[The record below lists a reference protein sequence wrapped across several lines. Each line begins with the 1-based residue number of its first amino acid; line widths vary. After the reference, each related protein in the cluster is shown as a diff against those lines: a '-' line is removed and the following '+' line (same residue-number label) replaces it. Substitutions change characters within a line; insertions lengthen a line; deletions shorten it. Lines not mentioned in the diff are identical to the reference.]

1 MKKEKKY
8 LKPLLAVLAIFTFI
22 GIILAIRFGND
33 PKAKIVKQPSSTIV
47 IIQSDTDQI
56 YVGYVKNDILKLL
69 LKGEDLN
76 ENVKVYHPYKKNE
89 YTSVNSS
96 SIENIQVI
104 SKDELVSLYPPDKT
118 LN

>member
-22 GIILAIRFGND
+22 GIILAIRFGNN

-56 YVGYVKNDILKLL
+56 YVGYVK
-69 LKGEDLN
+69 
-76 ENVKVYHPYKKNE
+76 
-89 YTSVNSS
+89 
-96 SIENIQVI
+96 
-104 SKDELVSLYPPDKT
+104 DELVSLYPPDKT